1 MPIFDNSNPKPSK
14 LREASEIPGFNDA
27 PRDEDGNVML
37 SSIFAGFNEP
47 MEKTVTDIDD
57 PNYRQYVP
65 YPELKKT
72 FAEFFDLTDNTTRT
86 HLRAMN
92 EAEHNGTLTS
102 LTNKLYDQ
110 IVSKAH
116 NIDFGEIPKTKG
128 DITKVSNFNDMKD
141 TIAIL
146 KGIIKEYKDDPKP
159 VDDLAVCITNIQG
172 RKDMFE
178 RAFRAN
184 CELPMLMYN
193 NMVMAVEVGI
203 SHLITACIEFIKAP
217 KDESYSIQ
225 LDKLAYTKSRDNL
238 VYNSIAKFNRL
249 CESGD
254 FDTAMNSIVDRK
266 VRKFTG
272 VSAVAGITV
281 GIIIITN
288 IIPILREL
296 VYLFYHLRVSL
307 SDYFDTQADLLTMNA
322 YTLKSNETIPEDER
336 DEIIEKQNSIA
347 AKFKDVA
354 NFFSIKDKKAE
365 VKATKEIEN
374 SAKTYKLDDDNNI
387 TSEEPDD
394 EDNGSVLF

>member
-1 MPIFDNSNPKPSK
+1 MPIFNRFDPKPKQLAES
-14 LREASEIPGFNDA
+14 SDIPGFNDA
-27 PRDEDGNVML
+27 PRDEDGNVIM
-37 SSIFAGFNEP
+37 SSIFAGFDEP
-47 MEKTVTDIDD
+47 MEKTVAITDT
-57 PNYRQYVP
+57 PEYRRYAS

-72 FAEFFDLTDNTTRT
+72 FAEHFDLDDKTTRT
-86 HLRAMN
+86 RLMTMN

-159 VDDLAVCITNIQG
+159 VDDLAVCIANIQG

-217 KDESYSIQ
+217 KDETYSFQ
-225 LDKLAYTKSRDNL
+225 LDKMAYTKTRDNL
-238 VYNSIAKFNRL
+238 VYGSIAKFNRL

-254 FDTAMNSIVDRK
+254 FDTAMNAIVDQK
-266 VRKFTG
+266 VRKFSGAT
-272 VSAVAGITV
+272 AVAGITV

-296 VYLFYHLRVSL
+296 VYLFYPLRVSL
-307 SDYFDTQADLLTMNA
+307 SDYFETQADLLDMNA
-322 YTLKSNETIPEDER
+322 YTLKSNETIPEEDKQ
-336 DEIIEKQNSIA
+336 EIIEKQNSIA
-347 AKFKDVA
+347 SKFRDIA
-354 NFFSIKDKKAE
+354 NFFAIKSKKAE
-365 VKATKEIEN
+365 VKATKDIEN
-374 SAKTYKLDDDNNI
+374 SAKTYKLDDENNI

-394 EDNGSVLF
+394 DEGGSVLF